1 MEDTFIDDLGVTHH
15 ISDFAPDDNEP
26 KLQDGECVCGAF
38 NCPDEYSCH
47 TSGYQYGLIR
57 TVDLYGCWMYNDYLL
72 DGTMRTDRIHSLK
85 NLSKL
90 GEADMEAIRQRMIDI
105 ENLDDDANWT
115 ESGLNELSFYD
126 IDLYRDVP
134 GGAVHFIGGAMAT
147 LHRVNGPHLI

>member
-1 MEDTFIDDLGVTHH
+1 MTLDLIHKSNYKMASAYAGLLNVLMNTLA
-15 ISDFAPDDNEP
+15 I
-26 KLQDGECVCGAF
+26 LQDI
-38 NCPDEYSCH
+38 D
-47 TSGYQYGLIR
+47 
-57 TVDLYGCWMYNDYLL
+57 
-72 DGTMRTDRIHSLK
+72 MRTDRIHSLK

-115 ESGLNELSFYD
+115 ESGLNELSFYN

-147 LHRVNGPHLI
+147 LHRRNGPHLI

>member
-1 MEDTFIDDLGVTHH
+1 
-15 ISDFAPDDNEP
+15 
-26 KLQDGECVCGAF
+26 
-38 NCPDEYSCH
+38 
-47 TSGYQYGLIR
+47 
-57 TVDLYGCWMYNDYLL
+57 MYNDYYL
-72 DGTMRTDRIHSLK
+72 DGTMRTNRIHSLK

-115 ESGLNELSFYD
+115 ESGLNELSYYD

-147 LHRVNGPHLI
+147 LHRINGPHLI